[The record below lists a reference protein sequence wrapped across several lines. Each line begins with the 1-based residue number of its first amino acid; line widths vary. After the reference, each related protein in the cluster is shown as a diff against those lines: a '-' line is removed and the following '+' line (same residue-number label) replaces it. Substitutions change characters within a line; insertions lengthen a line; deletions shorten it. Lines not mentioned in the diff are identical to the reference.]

1 MTAILHKDYGYGP
14 GGFARYLVNRGL
26 RILPM
31 YWLAVL
37 VSLLLLA
44 LLGEQASRAY
54 HSEMGLVVSAV
65 DLVRNLVLVLDI
77 GTPTRWV
84 PPAWALTVELFF
96 YLLMGLGLSRWR
108 GLTLAWLVASLAYTV
123 YLVVGDASFSYRY
136 FTLAAAS
143 LPFSAGAAV
152 YHLRV
157 WWHGR
162 NGQPSAGWLRWPV
175 LTLFVANVGLASA
188 GTVHVFGTQFYLNVL
203 LAAGVTWLL
212 ADWRAPRLRSIDSA
226 VGTLSYPV
234 YLLHY
239 QAGLCLVL
247 LGYGPQRGEWQF
259 LVPGLGLTLLMSW
272 AMAAAV
278 EPLFTAIRDRI
289 RGGSAMASR
298 TTRPRLARPD

>member
-1 MTAILHKDYGYGP
+1 MFGLYRTALAILVVAGHLGPVSNVGPYAVFAFYVLSGYLMTAILHKDYGYGP

-108 GLTLAWLVASLAYTV
+108 A
-123 YLVVGDASFSYRY
+123 
-136 FTLAAAS
+136 
-143 LPFSAGAAV
+143 LP
-152 YHLRV
+152 
-157 WWHGR
+157 
-162 NGQPSAGWLRWPV
+162 
-175 LTLFVANVGLASA
+175 
-188 GTVHVFGTQFYLNVL
+188 
-203 LAAGVTWLL
+203 
-212 ADWRAPRLRSIDSA
+212 
-226 VGTLSYPV
+226 
-234 YLLHY
+234 
-239 QAGLCLVL
+239 
-247 LGYGPQRGEWQF
+247 
-259 LVPGLGLTLLMSW
+259 
-272 AMAAAV
+272 
-278 EPLFTAIRDRI
+278 
-289 RGGSAMASR
+289 
-298 TTRPRLARPD
+298 